1 MKKQNPLFLPS
12 HSHLHPINFLSS
24 IFPRLLKNQVSC
36 ILVLL
41 LFPCSVYSFSF
52 NNLVDDVGNAVKNNV
67 SSIDSSVK
75 QVLPGDEKREE
86 AASASS
92 TPKKSAAANA
102 KGESTGQQEKMPA
115 ARMTNIS
122 LQNEM
127 IAELKNRGWSNVRR
141 LVIVDKD
148 WWNDLVSGG
157 NSPVK
162 SRHIAA
168 VAATKAADGSYYYCR
183 VTFHQQKLASRGF
196 GKLALTRTGEK
207 KPILEV
213 NIDK

>member
-1 MKKQNPLFLPS
+1 MKKQNSLFSLA
-12 HSHLHPINFLSS
+12 HSHLHPSHFFSS
-24 IFPRLLKNQVSC
+24 IIPRLLKPQLSC
-36 ILVLL
+36 ILILL
-41 LFPCSVYSFSF
+41 LFPCSGYSFSF
-52 NNLVDDVGNAVKNNV
+52 NNLVDDVGNAVKKNV
-67 SSIDSSVK
+67 NSIDTSVK
-75 QVLPGDEKREE
+75 QVLPGDGKTEE
-86 AASASS
+86 NASANSA
-92 TPKKSAAANA
+92 PKKVAAANA
-102 KGESTGQQEKMPA
+102 QGDSSGQKEKMPA
-115 ARMTNIS
+115 AKMTNIS

-168 VAATKAADGSYYYCR
+168 AAAAKAADGSYYYCR
-183 VTFHQQKLASRGF
+183 VTFHQQKLASGGF

-207 KPILEV
+207 KTILEV